1 MPVRDLPEPARRQS
15 SGRAIPRTGY
25 CVRPGGARIFA
36 AELERNLIPKEKGA
50 AGAVDLATPLKST
63 RAGAP
68 GRARTCN
75 PQIRSLEEGVLRS
88 GVLRSDPLAFL
99 LFA

>member
-75 PQIRSLEEGVLRS
+75 PQILKS
-88 GVLRSDPLAFL
+88 
-99 LFA
+99 